1 MGLNFKGSAR
11 AEKRFVKAQ
20 SINNINS
27 KPITQRASSP
37 LKINEALVAGAADVN
52 KKFTDIGAAVSEG
65 FKDAAP
71 EPIAADLSGNKKD
84 KDKDKD
90 PTVKDE
96 GTGFTATGTGSMFS
110 KFL

>member
-11 AEKRFVKAQ
+11 AEKRFVKPQ

-37 LKINEALVAGAADVN
+37 LKINEALVSGAADVN

-65 FKDAAP
+65 FKDATP
-71 EPIAADLSGNKKD
+71 EPTAVDLSDTKT
-84 KDKDKD
+84 DKD
-90 PTVKDE
+90 PAAKNK
-96 GTGFTATGTGSMFS
+96 GTGFTSTKTGSMFS

>member
-1 MGLNFKGSAR
+1 MGLNFRKSAR
-11 AEKRFVKAQ
+11 AEKRFTKPQ
-20 SINNINS
+20 SMNNISS

-71 EPIAADLSGNKKD
+71 EPIAADLSENE
-84 KDKDKD
+84 KDKD

-96 GTGFTATGTGSMFS
+96 STGFTSTGTGSMFS

>member
-11 AEKRFVKAQ
+11 AEKRFAKPQ

-37 LKINEALVAGAADVN
+37 LKMNEALVAGAADVN

-71 EPIAADLSGNKKD
+71 QPIAADLSKD
-84 KDKDKD
+84 ENEEDKD

-96 GTGFTATGTGSMFS
+96 GTGFTPTGTGSMFS